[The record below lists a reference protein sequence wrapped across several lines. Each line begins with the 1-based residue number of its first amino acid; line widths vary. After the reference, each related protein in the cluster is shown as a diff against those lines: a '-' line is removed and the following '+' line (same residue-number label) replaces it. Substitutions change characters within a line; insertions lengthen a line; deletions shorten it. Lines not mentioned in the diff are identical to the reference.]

1 MIFRTVPTLFDFE
14 HLLYRL
20 FLSRNFKASF
30 CFRYYLQAL
39 AQMESDNWILMK
51 QEGQTQPEWL
61 KESLDPGAVVG
72 FDPYLFTATGMVKNT
87 ILHFCL
93 NLQRK
98 QRKRQGQVPSALTCD
113 NA

>member
-1 MIFRTVPTLFDFE
+1 
-14 HLLYRL
+14 
-20 FLSRNFKASF
+20 
-30 CFRYYLQAL
+30 
-39 AQMESDNWILMK
+39 MESDNWILMK

-93 NLQRK
+93 NLQGK
-98 QRKRQGQVPSALTCD
+98 QRKRPGQVPSALTCD